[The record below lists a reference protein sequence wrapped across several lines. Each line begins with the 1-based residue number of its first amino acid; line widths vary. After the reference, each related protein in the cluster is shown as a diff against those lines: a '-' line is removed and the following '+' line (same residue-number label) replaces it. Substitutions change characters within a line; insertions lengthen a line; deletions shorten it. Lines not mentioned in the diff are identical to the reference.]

1 MRALFSPCGQY
12 RHLLSV
18 PGPHQCAWVMANP
31 SKAGAVDNDTGE
43 VVSDPTANK
52 VATFSRQFGYPGFVI
67 ANAYDKVSTDPR
79 GLWDGVPPQ
88 SPGADAYLQAVA
100 TLPLVIVAC
109 GRIVKPERLA
119 HVERVLRAAG
129 ADLFCLG
136 INDDGSPKHPL
147 YLPYATKLQ
156 RWPGVG

>member
-1 MRALFSPCGQY
+1 
-12 RHLLSV
+12 
-18 PGPHQCAWVMANP
+18 MANP
-31 SKAGAVDNDTGE
+31 SVAGSVDGTTGE
-43 VVSDPTANK
+43 VRTDPTANK
-52 VATFSRQFGYPGFVI
+52 VATFSRQFGYSGYII
-67 ANAYDKVSTDPR
+67 ANAYDKVSTDPA
-79 GLWDGVPPQ
+79 GLWVGSPPC

-109 GRIVKPERLA
+109 GRIVKRDRLA

-136 INDDGSPKHPL
+136 MNDDGSPKHPL
-147 YLPYATKLQ
+147 YLPYTTKLQ

>member
-1 MRALFSPCGQY
+1 MQATFSADGAY

-18 PGPHQCAWVMANP
+18 PGRHQCGWVMANP
-31 SKAGAVDNDTGE
+31 SKAGRIDTDTGRTA
-43 VVSDPTANK
+43 SDPTASK
-52 VATFSRQFGYPGFVI
+52 VATFSRQFGYDGHVI

-79 GLWDGVPPQ
+79 GLWVGAPPC

-100 TLPLVIVAC
+100 TLPLVIIAC
-109 GRIVKPERLA
+109 GRIVKRDRLA
-119 HVERVLRAAG
+119 HVERVLREAG

-136 INDDGSPKHPL
+136 VNDDGSPAHPL
-147 YLPYATKLQ
+147 YLPFTTKLQ